1 MDSVYSHSVLHND
14 PVVAA
19 QLRETRNALSSI
31 RGPQQGRGIVDTIR
45 GLTGNSRI
53 DDDQREQIRSKLQ
66 DLQIGSDLQS
76 HDPLQGV
83 RRMGTS
89 MLMETLGGSGAR
101 CTATTKK
108 RTRCRNAS
116 TNFGDSKLCSV
127 HSRQALAESETANIR
142 AYRAHNPA
150 SGPGMYRDALN
161 QWVVDDSVRL
171 EAGASMDDAIVL

>member
-19 QLRETRNALSSI
+19 QLRETRNAISSI
-31 RGPQQGRGIVDTIR
+31 HGQQQGRGIVDTIR

-89 MLMETLGGSGAR
+89 MLMETLGGSGMNYHAFCKSTRGYTQLGDTVHQGTDTHATSSGCTPRTGCTDAR
-101 CTATTKK
+101 T
-108 RTRCRNAS
+108 
-116 TNFGDSKLCSV
+116 
-127 HSRQALAESETANIR
+127 
-142 AYRAHNPA
+142 P
-150 SGPGMYRDALN
+150 
-161 QWVVDDSVRL
+161 
-171 EAGASMDDAIVL
+171 